1 MDPPILIVRHP
12 GRPRAEDDAQAFECV
27 RRRGLLNFT
36 ARFGYE
42 NAESV
47 SRDLPVGVPFNF
59 FTPGVN
65 RGQPG
70 TFSAGRQRNVFE
82 VNGSILLI
90 WVLGDRAVVASP
102 LSPRC

>member
-1 MDPPILIVRHP
+1 ML
-12 GRPRAEDDAQAFECV
+12 ECV

-102 LSPRC
+102 MSPRC